1 MTTKRSQRDSAS
13 TPPDRPRRFF
23 DKNIGP
29 VERMIR
35 AIVGVIIMAV
45 GLLGFDA
52 QKINGNVVG
61 IVLVLI
67 GFLVFM
73 QAPMSWCPV
82 HAIKKRSTY
91 EKEE

>member
-1 MTTKRSQRDSAS
+1 MTAKRSEHDPSAS
-13 TPPDRPRRFF
+13 GRPRRFF

-29 VERMIR
+29 VERMVR
-35 AIVGVIIMAV
+35 AIVGVLIMAV

-61 IVLVLI
+61 LVLVLI
-67 GFLVFM
+67 GFLVFL
-73 QAPMSWCPV
+73 QAPMSWCPL
-82 HAIKKRSTY
+82 HAIRGHSTY

>member
-1 MTTKRSQRDSAS
+1 M
-13 TPPDRPRRFF
+13 
-23 DKNIGP
+23 
-29 VERMIR
+29 VR

-52 QKINGNVVG
+52 QKINGSVAG
-61 IVLVLI
+61 LVLVLI
-67 GFLVFM
+67 GFLVFV

-82 HAIKKRSTY
+82 HAIKRRSTY

>member
-1 MTTKRSQRDSAS
+1 MATKRSERDSA
-13 TPPDRPRRFF
+13 PPNRPRRFF

-29 VERMIR
+29 VERMVR

-52 QKINGNVVG
+52 QKINGSVAG
-61 IVLVLI
+61 LVLVLI
-67 GFLVFM
+67 GFLVFV

-82 HAIKKRSTY
+82 HAIKRRSTY